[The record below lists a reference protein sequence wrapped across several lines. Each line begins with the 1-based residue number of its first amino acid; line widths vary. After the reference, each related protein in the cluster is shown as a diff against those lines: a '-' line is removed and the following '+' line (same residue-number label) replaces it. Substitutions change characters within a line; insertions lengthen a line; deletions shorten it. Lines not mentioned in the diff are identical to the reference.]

1 MKHIT
6 FDEYLKEQLQDPE
19 FRRIWEES
27 APQRHIAS
35 QLIEARIAQDISQKQ
50 LAQKMGTTQAV
61 ISRIENSSVNPSIGI
76 LARLATALDKK
87 LEINFV

>member
-1 MKHIT
+1 MKYLT
-6 FDEYLKEQLQDPE
+6 FDDHLKEQLRDPE
-19 FRRIWEES
+19 FRRLWKKSE
-27 APQRHIAS
+27 PQRRIAS
-35 QLIEARIAQDISQKQ
+35 QSIKARIEKNMSQKQ
-50 LAQKMGTTQAV
+50 LAKKMGTTQAV